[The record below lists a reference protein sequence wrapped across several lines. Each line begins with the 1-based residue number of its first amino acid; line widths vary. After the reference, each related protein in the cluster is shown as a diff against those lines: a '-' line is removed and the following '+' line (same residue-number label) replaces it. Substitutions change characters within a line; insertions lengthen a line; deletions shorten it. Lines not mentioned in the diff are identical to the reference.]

1 MTAMKHKPM
10 TIDDLAGMV
19 QKGFRETQ
27 AEIGD
32 VRAEM
37 HAMETRLDHDLK
49 AIRKQ
54 LLGVVYRDEFEDL
67 QERVKDLEN
76 MLAMPSKKAAA

>member
-1 MTAMKHKPM
+1 MTVMKHKAM

-19 QKGFRETQ
+19 QKGFQETQ
-27 AEIGD
+27 T
-32 VRAEM
+32 EM
-37 HAMETRLDHDLK
+37 HAMEKRLDHELK

-76 MLAMPSKKAAA
+76 MLAMPRKKAAA